1 MQAEDSTILW
11 SLVCIHT
18 RIQPPHLPNPP
29 EEYDKNLV
37 NIFINC
43 NRTLPAGYME
53 IGESAAEGAMR
64 ETWEEA
70 GAEVQILSP
79 FAQLDIPRIGQ
90 VRKIMELI

>member
-1 MQAEDSTILW
+1 M
-11 SLVCIHT
+11 VFGMHT
-18 RIQPPHLPNPP
+18 HMDTTPPPPQPTRRICKETQ
-29 EEYDKNLV
+29 NLV

-90 VRKIMELI
+90 VRKIVELI